1 MSLHHRRGRT
11 TASARSDSLR
21 APPWIWRTWPPGP
34 ISGPSGRG
42 WAGVGVSSRIG
53 VAIAGRHAGWVA
65 TCPRRTRRWRG
76 RLVLRARQRFAACR
90 GGATLR
96 VSVVSRLLCPGPSDG
111 IVSCVCAGAR
121 GPVSCQVPR
130 GWCKGRVRR
139 SAGGLPPAEGV
150 GAARRGRACGRGS
163 RVPVLTG
170 SPGHRVV
177 RRREA
182 SVVSGAAGAGARA
195 TFAAS
200 AG

>member
-11 TASARSDSLR
+11 TASAGSDSLW
-21 APPWIWRTWPPGP
+21 APPWMCADLATRPHLRPQWTWLGGGGG
-34 ISGPSGRG
+34 IVR
-42 WAGVGVSSRIG
+42 SSRIG

-111 IVSCVCAGAR
+111 IVSCVCVGAR
-121 GPVSCQVPR
+121 GPVSCRVPR
-130 GWCKGRVRR
+130 GWRKGRVRR

-150 GAARRGRACGRGS
+150 GAAWRGRACGRGS

-195 TFAAS
+195 LS
-200 AG
+200 

>member
-11 TASARSDSLR
+11 RASARSDSLW

-111 IVSCVCAGAR
+111 IVSCVCVGAR
-121 GPVSCQVPR
+121 GTVSCRVPR
-130 GWCKGRVRR
+130 GWRKGHVCR
-139 SAGGLPPAEGV
+139 SAGGLPPAEGA
-150 GAARRGRACGRGS
+150 GCRLAGPALA
-163 RVPVLTG
+163 G
-170 SPGHRVV
+170 SPGHCIV
-177 RRREA
+177 RQLSDRGIALGPRRDRPRGPR
-182 SVVSGAAGAGARA
+182 SPLSQW
-195 TFAAS
+195 AS